1 MPLLTDRG
9 PRGHSKE
16 YDMISKDEK
25 LFIIDGFLKSLRC
38 QEIMLN
44 DRITTDLNQEEVAE
58 INFSIASKQQEIQA
72 IESEK
77 ININQGE

>member
-1 MPLLTDRG
+1 
-9 PRGHSKE
+9 
-16 YDMISKDEK
+16 MISKDEK

>member
-1 MPLLTDRG
+1 MLTDRG
-9 PRGHSKE
+9 PHGHSKE

-38 QEIMLN
+38 EEIMLN